1 MKCFLEHLNSS
12 DINTIEKSGLFTPN
26 EWYYLNTD
34 FNNIVIIAD
43 INRCNKILSL
53 IGRPLIED
61 CYKYEVIR

>member
-12 DINTIEKSGLFTPN
+12 DIDTIKKSGLFAPN
-26 EWYYLNTD
+26 EWHYLNTD

-61 CYKYEVIR
+61 CYKYKVIR